1 MAERPIPN
9 SGDRGVDAALARI
22 REKFADLEDAMIV
35 QVHLEKLASERTLE
49 HARLLA
55 DHHINLA
62 DHEAARGARR
72 VDETLSK

>member
-35 QVHLEKLASERTLE
+35 QVHLEKPSERTLE